1 MLKKTTITSLI
12 IVIFSFLPVKAQRTL
27 SHQGIDNNY
36 RKGIELYEKKQYAV
50 AQQFFEKALK
60 DYKDTPTEL
69 KADASYYRAMC
80 AMGLFNDD
88 AEYWLFKFLSEYPSS
103 PKVNSARF
111 QMGLY
116 KYNNKRYKDALEWFS
131 RVEPY
136 ELGDKKDEYYFK
148 KGYAAFMQDDFAT
161 ARVAFFEIKDAD
173 TKYTSPAIYYYA
185 HINYEQKNYETALKE
200 FKRLTDDPTF
210 SPIVPYYISQIYY
223 LQKKYDK
230 VISYAPPL
238 LETVTES
245 RKGEMAKIIGDSY
258 FHENQYKDAL
268 EYLKIYDEETPYLS
282 PADNYQFGFI
292 YYKLGKYNEAAGYLE
307 KASNQDDSLSQN
319 ALYHLADCYI
329 RLGEKNKA
337 RLAFSSAA
345 HMDYNPVIKEDALFN
360 YALLTYE
367 LSYSPFNEA
376 LRALNEYI
384 EEYPDSKRTDE
395 AYNYLVL
402 GYMNTHNYKQAL
414 TSIEKIKNKDARIL
428 KAYERIAYYR
438 GLELFNDLN
447 FNQAIEKFNLA
458 IKYGQYDRSI
468 KSLAIYWKAE
478 ALYRLGNYEDA
489 IDSYKLF
496 ILSPGAYSTNEY
508 SLAHYDIAYV
518 WFRKKNYEEA
528 AIWFRKYI
536 DLAGK
541 RHDKMVGDAYNRLGD
556 TYFARASYWPAIE
569 EYDKAINEGGNNI
582 DYAMFQKAFSLGLVN
597 RPEKKIAVL
606 NELISRY
613 PQSGYYD
620 DALFELGR
628 SYVVLQQPDKA
639 IRYYNR
645 LISDFPE
652 SSYRGKAMIQLGL
665 IYYNKG
671 DNPEAIRYY
680 KMAAE
685 QFPGTPEAR
694 NALTGLKNIYVE
706 MNDVNSYFSYVKGL
720 GEDINISTSEQDS
733 LTYVAAENIYMSG
746 DCDRSVKDFE
756 NYLNNF
762 PDGSFALNAHF
773 YIADCYHKNGQDDKA
788 LEHYQYVIDKP
799 VNLFTEQALQVAASI
814 YYKQQNYPQALEAYL
829 GLQRNAQAKEN
840 LMKARV
846 GLMRCYYRLDRYNDA
861 IDATAKVLSN
871 PEIPEELKREATF
884 VQAKSELAV
893 NNMQAALKDFKKV
906 AVEVASEEGAES
918 KYRVAEIYYNQGD
931 TAHAKKV
938 IYDFID
944 KNTPH
949 QYWMARSFLLLADI
963 FVKENDNFQAVH
975 TLQSI
980 IDYYETPDD
989 GILDTA
995 KAKKQSILEKDEELR
1010 KQFQLKDMEIDI
1022 DKKDNQ

>member
-1 MLKKTTITSLI
+1 MLTRTTITSFI
-12 IVIFSFLPVKAQRTL
+12 IVVFTLLPLRAQQTL
-27 SHQGIDNNY
+27 SHQSIDHNY
-36 RKGIELYEKKQYAV
+36 YKGLELYEKKQYAV
-50 AQQFFEKALK
+50 AMQFFDKAI
-60 DYKDTPTEL
+60 DEYKDIPTEL
-69 KADASYYRAMC
+69 KSNASYYRAMC
-80 AMGLFNDD
+80 AMGLFNED
-88 AEYWLFKFLSEYPSS
+88 AEYWLFKFISEYPSS
-103 PKVNSARF
+103 PKINSARF

-116 KYNNKRYKDALEWFS
+116 QYNSKHYKDALEWFKQ
-131 RVEPY
+131 VDPY
-136 ELGDKKDEYYFK
+136 ELGEDKSEYYFK
-148 KGYAAFMQDDFAT
+148 KGYAAFMQDDYST
-161 ARVAFFEIKDAD
+161 ARVAFFEIKDVD

-185 HINYEQKNYETALKE
+185 HINYEQENYETALNE
-200 FKRLTDDPTF
+200 FRRLTDDPTF

-245 RKGEMAKIIGDSY
+245 RKGEMARIIGDSY

-268 EYLKIYDEETPYLS
+268 EYLKIYDEETAYLS
-282 PADNYQFGFI
+282 PSDNYQFGFI
-292 YYKLGKYNEAAGYLE
+292 YYKLGDYNKATSYLE
-307 KASNQDDSLSQN
+307 KASNQDDTLSQN

-329 RLGEKNKA
+329 KLGEKNKA

-360 YALLTYE
+360 YALLTFE

-384 EEYPDSKRTDE
+384 EEYPNSSRTDE

-414 TSIEKIKNKDARIL
+414 ASLEKIKNKDARIL
-428 KAYERIAYYR
+428 KAYQRIAYYR

-458 IKYGQYDRSI
+458 IQYGQYDRSI
-468 KSLAIYWKAE
+468 KALAHYWKAE
-478 ALYRLGNYEDA
+478 AQFRLGNYDDA
-489 IDSYKLF
+489 INSYQVF
-496 ILSPGAYSTNEY
+496 ILSPGAFSTNEY
-508 SLAHYDIAYV
+508 KLAHYDIAYA
-518 WFRKKNYEEA
+518 WFKKKNYDEA
-528 AIWFRKYI
+528 ATWFRKYI
-536 DLAGK
+536 DLAGS
-541 RHDKMVGDAYNRLGD
+541 RQDKLVGDAFNRLGD

-569 EYDKAINEGGNNI
+569 EYDKAIQEGGNNV

-597 RPEKKIAVL
+597 RPEKKIAAL
-606 NELISRY
+606 NELISRF

-639 IRYYNR
+639 VSYYNR

-652 SSYRGKAMIQLGL
+652 SSYKSKAILQLGL

-671 DNPEAIRYY
+671 DNPQAIRYY
-680 KMAAE
+680 KMTAE
-685 QFPGTPEAR
+685 QFPGTSEAR

-720 GEDINISTSEQDS
+720 GEDINISTSEKDS

-746 DCDRSVKDFE
+746 NCDRSINDFE
-756 NYLNNF
+756 NYLQNF

-773 YIADCYHKNGQDDKA
+773 YLADCYHKTGQDEKA
-788 LEHYQYVIDKP
+788 LEHYKYVIDKP
-799 VNLFTEQALQVAASI
+799 VNLFTEQALQTAASL
-814 YYKQQNYPQALEAYL
+814 YYEQKNYPQALETYL
-829 GLQRNAQAKEN
+829 ALQRNAQAKEN
-840 LMKARV
+840 LLKARV
-846 GLMRCYYRLDRYNDA
+846 GIMRCYFKLERYADA
-861 IDATAKVLSN
+861 IDAADKVLAFNDVSG
-871 PEIPEELKREATF
+871 ELRREATF
-884 VQAKSELAV
+884 VKAKSELAV
-893 NNMQAALKDFKKV
+893 NDMQAALKSFKKV
-906 AVEVASEEGAES
+906 AVEVSSEEGAES
-918 KYRVAEIYYNQGD
+918 KFRVAEIYNNLGD
-931 TAHAKKV
+931 TANSVKE

-963 FVKENDNFQAVH
+963 FEKKNDNFQAVH

-980 IDYYETPDD
+980 IDYYEKQDD
-989 GILDTA
+989 GIIDTA
-995 KAKKQSILEKDEELR
+995 RAKKQAILEKDEELR

-1022 DKKDNQ
+1022 DKKNEQ